1 MLRGSKVGPAS
12 LADSNALPLL
22 RLLRLLLCL
31 SLLSAGGCRGR
42 GIPVQQATPLPTLL
56 PAATLDDP
64 NLVATVF
71 APNNDGIART
81 LRDGGATQAQLLEN
95 TQLLRTLLSY
105 HVVPGR
111 AFKVGGQSAVVGAG
125 CELGGGDVAKC
136 WRLLPYHLSCASCNP
151 LKPRPPCS
159 AYPALLPPLLQAADL
174 KQGLKFRT
182 LQGGEFAVDE
192 VDGWVGDGWH

>member
-12 LADSNALPLL
+12 LADSNALPPAAPAA
-22 RLLRLLLCL
+22 
-31 SLLSAGGCRGR
+31 SAALPVPALCRG
-42 GIPVQQATPLPTLL
+42 VQRAGHPSTATPLPTLL

-125 CELGGGDVAKC
+125 CELGGGDVAMC

-174 KQGLKFRT
+174 KQGVKFRT

-192 VDGWVGDGWH
+192 VGGWVGDGWH